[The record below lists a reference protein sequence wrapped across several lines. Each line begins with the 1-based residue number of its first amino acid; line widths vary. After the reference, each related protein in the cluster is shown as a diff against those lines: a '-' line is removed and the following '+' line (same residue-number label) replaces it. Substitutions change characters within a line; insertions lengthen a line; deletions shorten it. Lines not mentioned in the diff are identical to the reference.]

1 MRFVTS
7 IGEPGKR
14 RLETQ
19 LRKVNGRVITTAFE
33 G

>member
-1 MRFVTS
+1 MRFFTS

-14 RLETQ
+14 RFKTQ
-19 LRKVNGRVITTAFE
+19 LRKMNGRAITTAFE